1 MTLLAMPERDT
12 VWILLWRDKA
22 VVRGNTEAQF

>member
-12 VWILLWRDKA
+12 VWILLRWDKDM
-22 VVRGNTEAQF
+22 VQGNTEAQF